1 MQRNAEFL
9 EFTPS
14 QQASA
19 ALILSLNLCYSQVS
33 ESIGLER
40 LGEKFTSP
48 YGEEFPVVADN
59 DIDELNS
66 IFNLKSDETE
76 DPLTVWSNRMCELTK
91 LSAQDDVAPAYSQLI
106 AHIDSNHFKGKLAC
120 DSKLWLKEPISV
132 RGGETKILQVT
143 KELVN

>member
-40 LGEKFTSP
+40 LGKKFTSP
-48 YGEEFPVVADN
+48 YGEELLMAVDS
-59 DIDELNS
+59 DIDELES
-66 IFNLKSDETE
+66 IFNLQSDETE
-76 DPLTVWSNRMCELTK
+76 GPLVVWSNRMYELTK
-91 LSAQDDVAPAYSQLI
+91 LSAQESVTPAYS
-106 AHIDSNHFKGKLAC
+106 
-120 DSKLWLKEPISV
+120 
-132 RGGETKILQVT
+132 
-143 KELVN
+143 